1 MRVKTEH
8 IKLLKRSIKQ
18 YLPDAS
24 IYLIGSRANDELK
37 GGDIDILVI
46 DEKELSGQEK
56 RNIKLAVYKE
66 LGEQKLDIVSTKRD
80 DRSIF
85 KEIALLDSVKL

>member
-8 IKLLKRSIKQ
+8 IEFLKHSIKR
-18 YLPDAS
+18 YLPDAA

-56 RNIKLAVYKE
+56 RNIKIAFYKE
-66 LGEQKLDIVSTKRD
+66 VGEQKLDIVSIKKD
-80 DRSIF
+80 NQSIF
-85 KEIALLDSVKL
+85 RDLALLDSVKL